1 MDVLKL
7 LEDTIAKR
15 ASDLHITVGLPPM
28 MRIDGV
34 LVPFGDNNLT
44 PKDTEEYTNLI
55 LNSRQREILEDVG
68 QVDFSYSIPGWGR
81 FRVNAYRQRG
91 SYAIA
96 FRLIPTGIPTLR
108 ELNLPETLRD
118 FTQLTRG
125 LILVTGPTGSGKST
139 TLASLIDII
148 NQERKVHPYLRRPI
162 EYLHTHK
169 NSIVNQGKWVMTP
182 ITMQGHYRPP
192 FVRIQ
197 MLYLLGRCGT

>member
-108 ELNLPETLRD
+108 ELNLPETLR
-118 FTQLTRG
+118 
-125 LILVTGPTGSGKST
+125 
-139 TLASLIDII
+139 TLP
-148 NQERKVHPYLRRPI
+148 N
-162 EYLHTHK
+162 
-169 NSIVNQGKWVMTP
+169 
-182 ITMQGHYRPP
+182 
-192 FVRIQ
+192 
-197 MLYLLGRCGT
+197 